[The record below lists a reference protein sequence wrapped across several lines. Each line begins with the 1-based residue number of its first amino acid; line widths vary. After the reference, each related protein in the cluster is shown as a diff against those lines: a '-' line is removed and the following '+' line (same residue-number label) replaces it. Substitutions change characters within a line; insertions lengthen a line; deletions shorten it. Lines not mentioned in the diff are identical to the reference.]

1 MGAET
6 LLPVHAPLSIAHK
19 FDRIA
24 VLFLELAAHR
34 GSPTHERQDVFCI
47 SRATPSRPPKISFR
61 VRSCWLFENLFLTLK
76 KLCENHI
83 QNLEKQREQDLER
96 LFSDTAALASATSP
110 WSRFSV
116 RDVENR
122 KRYLTEDLLPWIQAH
137 CNMLQNMCG
146 TFARQWRRDRSRR
159 VTELYKAIL
168 EKILRA
174 GRGLE
179 HCFQR
184 PAGDGPFYI
193 GLEDESREWR
203 GGISEESRQLQNIF
217 YPPKSEVV

>member
-1 MGAET
+1 MSSVPLERH
-6 LLPVHAPLSIAHK
+6 LPDHPKYPFEYTRVGS
-19 FDRIA
+19 
-24 VLFLELAAHR
+24 LEI
-34 GSPTHERQDVFCI
+34 C
-47 SRATPSRPPKISFR
+47 
-61 VRSCWLFENLFLTLK
+61 ENLFLTLK

-96 LFSDTAALASATSP
+96 LFSDTAALTSATSP
-110 WSRFSV
+110 WSRFSL

-122 KRYLTEDLLPWIQAH
+122 KRYLTEDLLPWIQVH

-159 VTELYKAIL
+159 VTEHYKAIL
-168 EKILRA
+168 EKVLRA

-217 YPPKSEVV
+217 AYPKARWYESDGTRVRLRVDPPQHPIK